1 MMLRKK
7 DFMYKNLTWVLV
19 ENSNSKVLSN
29 IDKFAIIFIFY
40 MRTLSKIIRIN
51 FDFHIC
57 NFVV

>member
-1 MMLRKK
+1 MGKIIFIYIEMMLRKK

-40 MRTLSKIIRIN
+40 MRTYPKLYE
-51 FDFHIC
+51 
-57 NFVV
+57 